1 MRQPLRLPPGDRAV
15 GSFGDEFWNL
25 FIVVCTLGGIIWLY
39 LLTIGSMRGPGVSA
53 AGSEDAP
60 RPGHVWDEDLTELD
74 NPLPR
79 WWVGLF
85 FATLAFGVVY
95 LMLYPGFGTNAM
107 VLGWTQVEEYEAEM
121 ARAEARY
128 GPLYE
133 AYLRLPVEEV
143 AADREA
149 LRMGERLF
157 ASYCAVCHGA
167 DAGGVPGF
175 PNLRDSVWQWGGAPE
190 AIKTSILAGR
200 NAVMPPWRDALG
212 GDAGVG
218 EVTAYVLSLS
228 GRSVDA
234 AAAAAGKERY
244 DALCVACHGVEGT
257 GNPALGGSDLTDD
270 VWLYGGSQAA
280 VRESIAAGREGRMP
294 AHGDFLGE
302 ARVHV
307 LAAWVYSLSRP

>member
-1 MRQPLRLPPGDRAV
+1 M
-15 GSFGDEFWNL
+15 GSFNDAFWNL
-25 FIVVCTLGGIIWLY
+25 FIVVCTLGGILWLY
-39 LLTIGSMRGPGVSA
+39 LLTIASMRGPGA
-53 AGSEDAP
+53 AAP
-60 RPGHVWDEDLTELD
+60 EGADEAPSRHVWDEDLTELD

-79 WWVGLF
+79 WWVVLF

-95 LMLYPGFGTNAM
+95 LMLYPGFGTNSM
-107 VLGWTQVEEYEAEM
+107 VLGWTQIGEYEEEM

-133 AYLRLPVEEV
+133 GYLGLPVEEV
-143 AADREA
+143 ATDPKA

-175 PNLRDSVWQWGGAPE
+175 PNLRDAVWQWGGSPD
-190 AIKTSILAGR
+190 AIRTSILAGR
-200 NAVMPPWRDALG
+200 IAAMPPWREPLG
-212 GDAGVG
+212 GDAGVD

-228 GRSVDA
+228 GRTVDA
-234 AAAAAGKERY
+234 AKASAGKASY
-244 DALCVACHGVEGT
+244 DALCVACHGPDGA
-257 GNPALGGSDLTDD
+257 GNAVLGGSNLADD
-270 VWLYGGSQAA
+270 VWLYGGTEEA
-280 VRESIAAGREGRMP
+280 VRESIAEGRQGRMP

-307 LAAWVYSLSRP
+307 LAAWVYSLSNR

>member
-1 MRQPLRLPPGDRAV
+1 M
-15 GSFGDEFWNL
+15 GSFNDAFWNL
-25 FIVVCTLGGIIWLY
+25 FIVVCTLGGVLWLY
-39 LLTIGSMRGPGVSA
+39 LLTIASMRGRGPGA
-53 AGSEDAP
+53 AGGGAAEVP
-60 RPGHVWDEDLTELD
+60 RHVWDEDLTELD

-79 WWVGLF
+79 WWVILF

-95 LMLYPGFGTNAM
+95 LMLYPGFGTNSM
-107 VLGWTQVEEYEAEM
+107 ILGWTQKAEYEAEM

-133 AYLRLPVEEV
+133 AYLELPVERV
-143 AADREA
+143 AEDPKAF
-149 LRMGERLF
+149 RMGERLF

-175 PNLRDSVWQWGGAPE
+175 PNLRDTVWQWGGSPE
-190 AIKTSILAGR
+190 AIRTSILAGR
-200 NAVMPPWRDALG
+200 DAAMPPWREPLG
-212 GDAGVG
+212 GDAGVD

-234 AAAAAGKERY
+234 AKAAAGREKY
-244 DALCVACHGVEGT
+244 DALCVACHAPDGT

-270 VWLYGGSQAA
+270 VWLYGGSEAA
-280 VRESIAAGREGRMP
+280 VRKSIADGREGRMP

-307 LAAWVYSLSRP
+307 LAAWVYSLSNR

>member
-1 MRQPLRLPPGDRAV
+1 M
-15 GSFGDEFWNL
+15 GSFNDAFWNL
-25 FIVVCTLGGIIWLY
+25 FIVVCTLGGIAWLY
-39 LLTIGSMRGPGVSA
+39 LLTVQSSRRGGSA
-53 AGSEDAP
+53 AAP
-60 RPGHVWDEDLTELD
+60 GGEAQARRHVWDEDLRELD

-79 WWVGLF
+79 WWVILF
-85 FATLAFGVVY
+85 YATLAFAVIY
-95 LMLYPGFGTNAM
+95 LMLYPGLGNNSM
-107 VLGWTQVEEYEAEM
+107 LLGWTQLEEYEAEV

-128 GPLYE
+128 GPIYE
-133 AYLRLPVEEV
+133 DYLRLPVEEV
-143 AADREA
+143 ATDPKA

-175 PNLRDSVWQWGGAPE
+175 PNLRDTAWQWGGTPE
-190 AIKTSILAGR
+190 AIKASILDGR
-200 NAVMPPWRDALG
+200 NAAMPPWREPLG
-212 GDAGVG
+212 GDAGVD

-234 AAAAAGKERY
+234 ARAAAGREKY
-244 DALCVACHGVEGT
+244 DALCIACHAADGA
-257 GNPALGGSDLTDD
+257 GNPALGGSNLADD
-270 VWLYGGSQAA
+270 VWLYGGSEAA
-280 VRESIAAGREGRMP
+280 VRESIADGRAGRMP